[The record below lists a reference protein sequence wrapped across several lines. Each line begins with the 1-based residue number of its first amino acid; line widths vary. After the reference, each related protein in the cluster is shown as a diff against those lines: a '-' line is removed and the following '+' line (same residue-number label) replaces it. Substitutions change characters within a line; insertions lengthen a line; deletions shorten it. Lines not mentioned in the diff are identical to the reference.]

1 MTLRANMQSGP
12 PRREDS
18 AAKLNRALISA
29 WLEIVEQD
37 GEEPTLEGIEAVKK
51 QREEVVP
58 RAT

>member
-29 WLEIVEQD
+29 WLEIFEQD
-37 GEEPTLEGIEAVKK
+37 GDLEGIAAVKN
-51 QREEVVP
+51 QREEAVP
-58 RAT
+58 NTT